1 MITPEKA
8 ADLLDDAREN
18 SHFKLHMG
26 TNIANMKQL
35 AEALDI
41 MAEAAF
47 NHHVNAN
54 KNDFAAWIRNSIGD
68 AELADSI
75 QGMKD
80 RRKISSAVKKRVDF
94 LERKS
99 TENKLSG
106 REFLTC
112 GVTDFVLGAV
122 IGFVIG
128 MIVAV
133 VV

>member
-8 ADLLDDAREN
+8 ATLLEDVKEN

-26 TNIANMKQL
+26 TNISNLRQL

-41 MAEAAF
+41 MAEQAF

-54 KNDFAAWIRNSIGD
+54 KNDFAAWIRHSIGD
-68 AELADSI
+68 AELAETI
-75 QGMKD
+75 QHMKD
-80 RRKISSAVKKRVDF
+80 RRRISAAVKRRVDF
-94 LERKS
+94 LETKR
-99 TENKLSG
+99 TENKLSAK
-106 REFLTC
+106 EFLTC

-128 MIVAV
+128 LIVAV
-133 VV
+133 VM

>member
-8 ADLLDDAREN
+8 ADLLEDVKEN

-26 TNIANMKQL
+26 TNIASLKQL

-54 KNDFAAWIRNSIGD
+54 KNDFAAWIRHSIGD
-68 AELADSI
+68 AELADTI
-75 QGMKD
+75 NKMRD
-80 RRKISSAVKKRVDF
+80 RKRISAAVRKRVDF
-94 LERKS
+94 LETKS
-99 TENKLSG
+99 RENKLSG
-106 REFLTC
+106 KDFLTC
-112 GVTDFVLGAV
+112 GVTDFILGAV

-128 MIVAV
+128 MIFAV
-133 VV
+133 II